1 MQRTYLNMTNH
12 SNLLTTFLE
21 RALPL
26 PLSIFLYIYVI
37 FGYGVFFPKIL
48 YMAVPIF
55 QTLIEIMGFDLHA
68 RCTRPICFI
77 GELIQVGQIY
87 SCMLYNI
94 IYIYLCTCI
103 VRTEECMA
111 PVYRGLPTTVSG
123 FGFP

>member
-94 IYIYLCTCI
+94 IYLSACI

-111 PVYRGLPTTVSG
+111 PQQGHNIQRLYG
-123 FGFP
+123 